1 MPKAIKGNV
10 RQATHDVTWVACVL
24 SAQQIGY
31 CDAVNNMRTRITAR
45 QSPRL

>member
-1 MPKAIKGNV
+1 MPKAIKGTV

-31 CDAVNNMRTRITAR
+31 WDAVNNMRIRIIA
-45 QSPRL
+45 